1 MNSNFDKLLLI
12 GISKIDNSIVRNR
25 TREAGAMIM
34 TNYNSGNNMVFAAP
48 HKAKEALNRLFPYH
62 QLIRI
67 DGKETTFYFDNGTER
82 ISIGAELYYELE
94 NNLNYLQC
102 IAK

>member
-1 MNSNFDKLLLI
+1 MNQNFDKLLLI

-25 TREAGAMIM
+25 TREAGAIMM
-34 TNYNSGNNMVFAAP
+34 TNYNSGNNMIFAPP

-67 DGKETTFYFDNGTER
+67 DAKETTYYFDNGTER
-82 ISIGAELYYELE
+82 ILIDPELYYEIE